1 MKTFYRFLPP
11 ATLLLA
17 LVSASCNRAVVWV
30 TTTPAPW
37 SYVERSWGG
46 IAVGNPTM
54 EAGRVALPFSLFVH
68 HVERVDSA
76 ICVRRATG
84 RVEKGRVLIRL
95 DKSICEAGHRPRTA
109 EERANDSVV
118 HLGRPAPGRYAVVYD
133 DAGAG
138 FPRIGEVEVR

>member
-1 MKTFYRFLPP
+1 MKTPYRFLPL
-11 ATLLLA
+11 AALLLA
-17 LVSASCNRAVVWV
+17 LASVSCNRAVVWAS
-30 TTTPAPW
+30 TTPAPW

-54 EAGRVALPFSLFVH
+54 EADWVALPFSLFVH
-68 HVERVDSA
+68 PVEHVDSA

-84 RVEKGRVLIRL
+84 RVEEGRVLIRL

>member
-1 MKTFYRFLPP
+1 VKTLYRFLRP
-11 ATLLLA
+11 AAILLV
-17 LVSASCNRAVVWV
+17 LVSVSCNRAVTWV
-30 TTTPAPW
+30 TTSPAPW
-37 SYVERSWGG
+37 SYVEKSWGG

-54 EAGRVALPFSLFVH
+54 EAGRVALPFRLFVH
-68 HVERVDSA
+68 PVEHVDSA
-76 ICVRRATG
+76 VCVRRAAG
-84 RVEKGRVLIRL
+84 RVEGGRVLIRL

-118 HLGRPAPGRYAVVYD
+118 QLGRPAPGRYAVVYD